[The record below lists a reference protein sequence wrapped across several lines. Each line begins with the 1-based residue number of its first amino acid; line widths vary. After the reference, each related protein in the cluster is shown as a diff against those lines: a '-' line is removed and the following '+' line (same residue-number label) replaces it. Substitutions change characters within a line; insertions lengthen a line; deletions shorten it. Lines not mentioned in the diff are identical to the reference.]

1 MNVHAEYIVD
11 ENLNKKAVII
21 PYSEWMEIVEAMEEL
36 DDIRAYDHAKQEAD
50 DGVMDFE
57 QAVAEINDAVRSRS
71 PHPTRYPNSRR
82 TSG

>member
-1 MNVHAEYIVD
+1 
-11 ENLNKKAVII
+11 
-21 PYSEWMEIVEAMEEL
+21 MEIVEAMEEL
-36 DDIRAYDHAKQEAD
+36 DDIRAYDQAKQEAD
-50 DGVMDFE
+50 DDALDFE